1 MSDIFIIGGNIN
13 DPSPPN
19 LQSIDLGSSEDLSN
33 QEKVLEREVSILGS
47 VYESIFEATVVENE
61 DCYNAPEVFKGS
73 GCIIGLNPQ
82 ELDKG
87 ETVFKWFLR
96 TSNEVLA
103 IQDNGTLRVSG
114 LGNLN
119 ISIINEVLT
128 FEVIEEDPIF
138 IASPAATITEE
149 DIER

>member
-19 LQSIDLGSSEDLSN
+19 LQSIDLGSSE
-33 QEKVLEREVSILGS
+33 
-47 VYESIFEATVVENE
+47 ATVVENE

-73 GCIIGLNPQ
+73 RCIIGLNPQ

-128 FEVIEEDPIF
+128 FEVVEEDPIF